1 MSGRSLK
8 VALRTVVGLVLLGWL
23 LSALD
28 PSEVARSLRTA
39 DWRFAALGLAAQV
52 AAKFVWAA
60 RWRRILLA
68 GGVRRGFWDLLAL
81 VHMGLF
87 FNSFLPTSVGGDLVR
102 GYYASGSGGKIASY
116 AALLVE
122 RGIGFVAMLAVSGV
136 AALLAFFEEAP
147 PFPRSV
153 LVGVALV
160 AGLAV
165 ALGLL
170 VPRLRWLEG
179 ISGRLA
185 SRDARLARLAP
196 SLSESSRLFL
206 AGASSPAVV
215 GWSIALQVVAVLF
228 HVACARAVGIEI
240 PLLDFFLIVPASV
253 VASMIPISLN
263 GLGVR
268 EGVLVAL
275 ATVRGAGA
283 ADAGGFALL
292 ALLLSTLFAG
302 IGGILYAVGML
313 GRIGGRSVASRP

>member
-1 MSGRSLK
+1 MSGPSVK
-8 VALRTVVGLVLLGWL
+8 VVLRTVVGIALLGWL

-28 PSEVARSLRTA
+28 PSEVARSLRAA
-39 DWRFAALGLAAQV
+39 DWRWVAGGLAAQLV
-52 AAKFVWAA
+52 AKFVWAA

-102 GYYASGSGGKIASY
+102 GYYASGSGGKTASY

-122 RGIGFVAMLAVSGV
+122 RGIGFVAMLAVGGV
-136 AALLAFFEEAP
+136 AAFLALFEEAP
-147 PFPRSV
+147 PFPPPI

-170 VPRLRWLEG
+170 IPRVGWVDW

-185 SRDARLARLAP
+185 SRGGRLARLAP
-196 SLSESSRLFL
+196 PLSESSRLFRT
-206 AGASSPAVV
+206 GASSPAIV
-215 GWSIALQVVAVLF
+215 GWSIALQFVAVLF
-228 HVACARAVGIEI
+228 HVACARAVGIEV

-263 GLGVR
+263 GLGIR

-275 ATVRGAGA
+275 TTVRGAGG

-302 IGGILYAVGML
+302 IGGILYALGML